1 MNLKDVFSKAGK
13 GERKIRP
20 LKTKV
25 PMSKYKK
32 RQYALA
38 GSVLIGF
45 SAVAMFGAYQFEAK
59 KKEKLELAQEA
70 PSNKA
75 IEKTNMTSPS
85 QILDG
90 SAVWQQSYGANQDAQ
105 QQEIRKLNEEL
116 RSLKSGKEML
126 GGQPNL
132 AMANLPPPPSN
143 LMVNP
148 GQIPNGSN
156 LNKKPEFE
164 DASRIESITFGSG
177 GRSGNLAVIPGDT
190 GKTGYIRGVKPNLV
204 VTSDGGD
211 VTYLNSS
218 KSSTSKFNELN
229 STGKFR
235 AQKSYIPTGT
245 FFRAVL
251 LGGLDAPTGGESQNA
266 NPHPVLMEIT
276 NLAQLPNS
284 VRMNFKKCFVTGTGY
299 GDLSSERAMI
309 RTEQM
314 SCVGTDGRA
323 LDIPIKGWVAGDD
336 GKTGV
341 RGRLVSKQGAVLK
354 NALIAGTLSGIG
366 SALSAGAT
374 TTTTNGLG
382 SVASIST
389 GKQAQNA
396 LGAGANSAF
405 DRLAQYYVKL
415 ADKMFPVIEVDA
427 GRTVDIVLL
436 KGFQIGDE

>member
-1 MNLKDVFSKAGK
+1 
-13 GERKIRP
+13 
-20 LKTKV
+20 
-25 PMSKYKK
+25 
-32 RQYALA
+32 
-38 GSVLIGF
+38 
-45 SAVAMFGAYQFEAK
+45 
-59 KKEKLELAQEA
+59 
-70 PSNKA
+70 
-75 IEKTNMTSPS
+75 
-85 QILDG
+85 
-90 SAVWQQSYGANQDAQ
+90 
-105 QQEIRKLNEEL
+105 
-116 RSLKSGKEML
+116 
-126 GGQPNL
+126 
-132 AMANLPPPPSN
+132 
-143 LMVNP
+143 
-148 GQIPNGSN
+148 
-156 LNKKPEFE
+156 
-164 DASRIESITFGSG
+164 
-177 GRSGNLAVIPGDT
+177 LAVIPGDT

-382 SVASIST
+382 SVSSIST
-389 GKQAQNA
+389 GKQVQNA